1 MTGSDIRAVLFDK
14 DGTLIDFDAT
24 WNPVYRETVKTLSR
38 GDAALSRRLLEIGG
52 WDFAT
57 DSVRPGSPLR
67 QGSNAEIAALWAKE
81 LRYPGRP
88 EALEFQI
95 DVLFRTGGVQHAK
108 PTTPHL
114 PELLV
119 RLKRANLRI
128 GVASM
133 DGEAAVRATLEH
145 LDLAPFVD
153 FVAGY
158 DSGHG
163 MKPEPGMALAFAR
176 QCGIKAAQLAVVGDS
191 PHDLAMGRAAGAG
204 LVIGFTGGGGVR
216 EILAPSADKVIE
228 RLEDLLALVAASAT
242 D

>member
-1 MTGSDIRAVLFDK
+1 MSKRDIRAVLFDK

-24 WNPVYRETVKTLSR
+24 WNPVYLETVKTLSG
-38 GDAALSRRLLEIGG
+38 GDEALSRRLLEVGG
-52 WDFAT
+52 WDFRT
-57 DSVRPGSPLR
+57 GTVRSGSPLR
-67 QGSNAEIAALWAKE
+67 QGSNAEIAALWAKVMK
-81 LRYPGRP
+81 YPGRP
-88 EALEFQI
+88 ETLEFQI
-95 DVLFRTGGVQHAK
+95 DVLFRTGGVQHAR

-133 DGEAAVRATLEH
+133 DGEAAVRATLER
-145 LDLAPFVD
+145 LDLSPFID

-163 MKPEPGMALAFAR
+163 IKPEAGMVLAFAR
-176 QCGIKAAQLAVVGDS
+176 QCTLKPANLAVIGDS

-204 LVIGFTGGGGVR
+204 LVVGFTGGGGVR
-216 EILAPSADKVIE
+216 DLLAPDADHVIE
-228 RLEDLLALVAASAT
+228 RLEDLLPLLA

>member
-1 MTGSDIRAVLFDK
+1 MAKPEIRAVLFDK

-24 WNPVYRETVKTLSR
+24 WNPVYLETVNTLTR
-38 GDAALSRRLLEIGG
+38 GNQELSRRLLEIGG
-52 WDFAT
+52 WDFTSGTA
-57 DSVRPGSPLR
+57 RAGSPLR
-67 QGSNAEIAALWAKE
+67 QGSNAQIAALWAKE
-81 LRYPGRP
+81 MRYPGKV
-88 EALEFQI
+88 ETLEFQI
-95 DVLFRTGGVQHAK
+95 DVLFRMGGVQHAK

-133 DGEAAVRATLEH
+133 DGEAAVRATLER
-145 LDLAPFVD
+145 LDLSPFID

-163 MKPEPGMALAFAR
+163 IKPEPGMVLAFAR
-176 QCGIKAAQLAVVGDS
+176 LCTIKPANLAVVGDS

-204 LVIGFTGGGGVR
+204 LVVGFTGGGGVSDL
-216 EILAPSADKVIE
+216 LAPNADHIIE
-228 RLEDLLALVAASAT
+228 RLEDLLALIRTTA
-242 D
+242 

>member
-1 MTGSDIRAVLFDK
+1 MAGRDIRAVLFDK

-24 WNPVYRETVKTLSR
+24 WNPVYLETVKTLSGGNETLAR
-38 GDAALSRRLLEIGG
+38 QLLEVGG
-52 WDFAT
+52 WDFRT
-57 DSVRPGSPLR
+57 STVRAGSPLR
-67 QGSNAEIAALWAKE
+67 QGSNAEIAGLWAKVMK
-81 LRYPGRP
+81 YPGRP
-88 EALEFQI
+88 ETLEFQI
-95 DVLFRTGGVQHAK
+95 DVLFRTGGVQHAR

-145 LDLAPFVD
+145 LDLSPFID

-163 MKPEPGMALAFAR
+163 IKPEPGMVNAFAT
-176 QCGIKAAQLAVVGDS
+176 QCGIKPTQVAVVGDS
-191 PHDLAMGRAAGAG
+191 PHDLAMGRAAGVG
-204 LVIGFTGGGGVR
+204 LTIGFTGGGGQR
-216 EILAPSADKVIE
+216 ESLAPKADTIID
-228 RLEDLLALVAASAT
+228 RLEDLLPLLT
-242 D
+242 G

>member
-1 MTGSDIRAVLFDK
+1 VSERDIRAVLFDK

-24 WNPVYRETVKTLSR
+24 WNPVYQDTVRTLTG
-38 GDAALSRRLLEIGG
+38 GDAALSRRLLEVGG

-57 DSVRPGSPLR
+57 NTVRAGSPLR
-67 QGSNAEIAALWAKE
+67 QASNAQIAALWVKE
-81 LRYPGRP
+81 MNYAGRV

-95 DVLFRTGGVQHAK
+95 DVLFRTGGVQHAR

-133 DGEAAVRATLEH
+133 DGEAAVRATLER
-145 LDLAPFVD
+145 LDLSPFID

-163 MKPEPGMALAFAR
+163 IKPEPGMALAFAR
-176 QCGIKAAQLAVVGDS
+176 QCAIKPAQLAVVGDS
-191 PHDLAMGRAAGAG
+191 PHDLAMGKAAGAG
-204 LVIGFTGGGGVR
+204 LVVGFVGGGGVR
-216 EILAPSADKVIE
+216 ELLEPSADRIID
-228 RLEDLLALVAASAT
+228 RLEDLAELIRS
-242 D
+242 

>member
-1 MTGSDIRAVLFDK
+1 MTPRGIRAVLFDK
-14 DGTLIDFDAT
+14 DGTLIDFDTT
-24 WNPVYRETVKTLSR
+24 WNPVYLETVKTLTG
-38 GDAALSRRLLEIGG
+38 GDAAVSRRLLEVGG
-52 WDFAT
+52 WDFANGT
-57 DSVRPGSPLR
+57 VRAGSPLR
-67 QGSNAEIAALWAKE
+67 QASNAQIAALWVKE
-81 LRYPGRP
+81 LSYRGCP

-95 DVLFRTGGVQHAK
+95 DVLFRTGGVKHAK

-119 RLKRANLRI
+119 RLKRADLRI

-133 DGEAAVRATLEH
+133 DGEAAVRATLER
-145 LDLAPFVD
+145 LDLSPFVD

-163 MKPEPGMALAFAR
+163 VKPEPGMALAFAR
-176 QCGIKAAQLAVVGDS
+176 LCNVKPQQLAVVGDS

-216 EILAPSADKVIE
+216 ELLAPDADHIIE
-228 RLEDLLALVAASAT
+228 RLEDLSLLIKP
-242 D
+242 